1 MPVMGVVA
9 ESLGLNAYME
19 LESLCERLEAPL
31 SANAVVMRA
40 EDANSVKDA
49 LRDAGNIASVTST
62 EEARKVYEDLMQTYG
77 SLFASMQ
84 LAGVGVA
91 FAIITNTASIS
102 LSERKREYATLRVL
116 GMHPREIARIVGFE
130 YWLLTAIGIWPGI
143 PLMIGINEALLSV
156 MDTTLFTLPTR
167 PPADV
172 YVTAGLLCF
181 VTVWLCNMVCAR
193 RISRFD
199 MVEVLK
205 ERE

>member
-1 MPVMGVVA
+1 
-9 ESLGLNAYME
+9 
-19 LESLCERLEAPL
+19 
-31 SANAVVMRA
+31 
-40 EDANSVKDA
+40 
-49 LRDAGNIASVTST
+49 
-62 EEARKVYEDLMQTYG
+62 MQTYG

-84 LAGVGVA
+84 LAGVGVS

-102 LSERKREYATLRVL
+102 LSERKREYATLRVR